1 MPRFSIFHLS
11 PLSVFPFQRFYSLP
25 RSFSHSLSFYLSNT
39 LTNLVSLPFF
49 IKETNEAPR
58 KLSRKTRVFVRKYIR
73 LTGCGLYVNANTH
86 VCQWMDVPR
95 SGRVRKIVKVGV
107 HEVELTTIKVIK
119 IADRIILVVE
129 ELPEKYRRPW
139 STQCGVG
146 QPVDFQPVS
155 SFQNSDNSQESKQ
168 SPENHAF
175 YSVSSFLSTS
185 FLCSFFVATAPIL
198 IS

>member
-1 MPRFSIFHLS
+1 MCASFFDFPLVTIISI
-11 PLSVFPFQRFYSLP
+11 
-25 RSFSHSLSFYLSNT
+25 SFSEILLPSTLFFSLSLF
-39 LTNLVSLPFF
+39 LPFEHTHKLGF
-49 IKETNEAPR
+49 SAIFYKRNKWSASEIVEENSSICTKIYSTYWMWIICKCEYTRMPVDGCPKKWKSKENCEGR
-58 KLSRKTRVFVRKYIR
+58 CSRK
-73 LTGCGLYVNANTH
+73 
-86 VCQWMDVPR
+86 
-95 SGRVRKIVKVGV
+95 
-107 HEVELTTIKVIK
+107 LTTIKVIK